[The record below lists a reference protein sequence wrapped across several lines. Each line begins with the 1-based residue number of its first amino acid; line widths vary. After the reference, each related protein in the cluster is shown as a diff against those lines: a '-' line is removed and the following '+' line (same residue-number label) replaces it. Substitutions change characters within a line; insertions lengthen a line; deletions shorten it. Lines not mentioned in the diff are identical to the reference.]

1 MDLDDV
7 LSGKEPEAP
16 PPVEEQTVAEVREEG
31 RQKRRDF
38 QEKELDARAAGEGK
52 VRDPVTG
59 QFKSK
64 EEPEVKAE
72 PKVEVKPPPQEMT
85 EKERG
90 FLRGLEEERRKRQ
103 DLERQIAELRKP
115 AEKTEEKKTFWD
127 DPEGHFKTFE
137 QRIAQRESA
146 LAMNVSERLARSKYQ
161 DFDAN
166 IEVFAE
172 ILRTPAGPGIHQQFI
187 NAPDP
192 AEFAYRLGKH
202 TKEVRDAGSIDDLRA
217 KIEKETRTKIEAEYK
232 QKQEEL
238 EKKREAIP
246 PSLSDV
252 RGGGNKAAPAWG
264 GPPSLDDILKK

>member
-1 MDLDDV
+1 MDDV
-7 LSGKEPEAP
+7 LNEKVVEEVVEAPEAP
-16 PPVEEQTVAEVREEG
+16 PVKAERQESLREQHQQREYEAQG
-31 RQKRRDF
+31 RGPD
-38 QEKELDARAAGEGK
+38 GK
-52 VRDPVTG
+52 FLPKDEP
-59 QFKSK
+59 K
-64 EEPEVKAE
+64 EEKPKEEVKAE
-72 PKVEVKPPPQEMT
+72 PKAEVKPPPQEMT

-103 DLERQIAELRKP
+103 DLERQIAELRNQKP
-115 AEKTEEKKTFWD
+115 AEKAEEKKTFWD

-217 KIEKETRTKIEAEYK
+217 KIEKETRAKVEAEFK

-252 RGGGNKAAPAWG
+252 RGGGAKAAVAWA